1 MNDSI
6 DYDVGHRRGTIF
18 GLTIAEILILF
29 LFIILLLFLVLTTHT
44 DEAQNELNDELTTIT
59 NERNDFHNL
68 YRSTY
73 AENEILT
80 EEIQKLQKILDEAGG
95 HESVGQYVEQLKHA
109 VQDADKQKQ
118 IVEDALDRLENEYQ
132 TLVRKGENPPCWY
145 STVNLA
151 NKETREKP
159 LYIFDIGVYDEFID
173 VRRRESPSG
182 SAEDDGG
189 QPYYVEYNSFALDEV
204 PFATRM
210 SDLDVLKYFQPLHN
224 LGKNSKVRTYSCVFF
239 VSVWDKTSPEAKTRW
254 KQAHE
259 QVLEGLFGTYLVQDD
274 PWPYEQ
280 I

>member
-1 MNDSI
+1 MRDSVNYEI
-6 DYDVGHRRGTIF
+6 GHRRGTIF
-18 GLTIAEILILF
+18 GLTVAEVLILI

-44 DEAQNELNDELTTIT
+44 DEAQKELNDALTAIT
-59 NERNDFHNL
+59 KERDHFHNQ

-80 EEIQKLQKILDEAGG
+80 EEIQKLQTILDEAGG
-95 HESVGQYVEQLKHA
+95 NENVGQYVEQLKKA
-109 VQDADKQKQ
+109 VQEAGEQKQ
-118 IVEDALDRLENEYQ
+118 IVQDALDRLENEYL

-145 STVNLA
+145 SIVNLA
-151 NKETREKP
+151 NNETREKP
-159 LYIFDIGVYDEFID
+159 LYIFDIGVYDEFFD
-173 VRRRESPSG
+173 VRRRELPSG
-182 SAEDDGG
+182 RAEDDGG
-189 QPYYVEYNSFALDEV
+189 QPYDVEYKSFALDEV

-259 QVLEGLFGTYLVQDD
+259 QILEGLFGTYLVKDD